1 MSIKAYLV
9 FCFCFC
15 FLHLLYSNS
24 KDNPIYK
31 WEKYEIVAPKICN
44 HAYDTTIVVRTQ
56 KEFENLSDDVEN
68 ALSLGRRNV
77 AVEIKKGDYFFNE
90 NHIKFDHLNYP
101 KSSIMI
107 KGNGVRIIAKGKKV
121 DLYNKEIIESTFL
134 ADDYS
139 PVWLWSSLY
148 SVEDTIEV
156 VDEEKRICRLK
167 IPNKDFYLNE
177 YQYSTTIKITQWY
190 TSANYKIIDYK
201 DGYLYFDASDLL
213 FNGILQKYNV
223 NVDFAYGRTPVRFC
237 IFPYI
242 KKNSIHKIYSCESS
256 RFLYIK
262 NSTLS
267 SFTMEGLSFFG
278 NSPKSDLL
286 ELYNCKFE
294 LCAIDNCSFNSISS
308 TLANIINTNN
318 FLFSNNYVY
327 GCANKG
333 INVTNDCSNTY
344 ILGNLFENN
353 GCSLFQNTCIHCSG
367 NDYLVSDNIFKNF
380 SYSAISLGVWHGTK
394 KNNLSKGVV
403 EYNEIYYDKDY
414 ILHHDQ
420 HTLMDGGAIYCC
432 TQNDLAIIRYNYIH
446 DYWGMC
452 DNRGVF
458 CDDGTCNTKIY
469 GNVICGFFNS
479 YTIDLRICPNI
490 IRSIPFANTGNYIGM
505 NHTSGPIKFQGL
517 TGDKSNIYQPI
528 NKYATDVIIGV
539 DLYEVNK
546 PLPHNRTRKQM
557 IITIKNHIRKNNK
570 RA

>member
-1 MSIKAYLV
+1 MQIKICLIAFLCYLT
-9 FCFCFC
+9 
-15 FLHLLYSNS
+15 LNYSSSYS
-24 KDNPIYK
+24 KDDIIKVLDTYQLP
-31 WEKYEIVAPKICN
+31 EPKICEPTF
-44 HAYDTTIVVRTQ
+44 DKTITVNNQIDFDNMGTNIT
-56 KEFENLSDDVEN
+56 E
-68 ALSLGRRNV
+68 SLISGSKNI
-77 AVEIKKGDYFFNE
+77 AVKIKKGDYFYNE

-121 DLYNKEIIESTFL
+121 DLYNKEIIESSFL
-134 ADDYS
+134 TEDYS

-156 VDEEKRICRLK
+156 VNEGKRICRLK
-167 IPNKDFYLNE
+167 IPNRNIDLNE
-177 YQYSTTIKITQWY
+177 LQNSTTIKITQWY

-201 DGYLYFDASDLL
+201 DGYLYFDANDLS
-213 FNGILQKYNV
+213 FNGNLQRYNV

-242 KKNSIHKIYSCESS
+242 KKYSNIHKIYSCESS

-327 GCANKG
+327 RCANKG

-367 NDYLVSDNIFKNF
+367 NDYLISDNIFKNF

-420 HTLMDGGAIYCC
+420 YTLMDGGAIYCC

-458 CDDGTCNTKIY
+458 CDDGTCNVKIY
-469 GNVICGFFNS
+469 KNVVESIHNS
-479 YTIDLRICPNI
+479 FSIDLRLCPNI
-490 IRSIPFANTGNYIGM
+490 IHQLPVANTGNYIGM
-505 NHTSGPIKFQGL
+505 NYLTDPVRFQGMAE
-517 TGDKSNIYQPI
+517 DNSNIFQPFYVHSGSII
-528 NKYATDVIIGV
+528 NGV
-539 DLYEVNK
+539 QIESIKWHLLSKSRIDMIK
-546 PLPHNRTRKQM
+546 TITKHINRN
-557 IITIKNHIRKNNK
+557 NHFL
-570 RA
+570 